1 MHISSSVS
9 RVSRRNQSEKVSKM
23 LILKELIKKTKFP
36 TITFDLERTPNP
48 VYDRFL
54 LLTLAPVKLGILYI

>member
-1 MHISSSVS
+1 
-9 RVSRRNQSEKVSKM
+9 M
-23 LILKELIKKTKFP
+23 LILKELIQKTKFP

>member
-1 MHISSSVS
+1 M
-9 RVSRRNQSEKVSKM
+9 SRRNQSEKVSKM
-23 LILKELIKKTKFP
+23 LILKELIQKTKFP
-36 TITFDLERTPNP
+36 TITFDLERTIINP

>member
-23 LILKELIKKTKFP
+23 LILKELIQKTKFP
-36 TITFDLERTPNP
+36 TITFDLEMTPNP
-48 VYDRFL
+48 VYDRF